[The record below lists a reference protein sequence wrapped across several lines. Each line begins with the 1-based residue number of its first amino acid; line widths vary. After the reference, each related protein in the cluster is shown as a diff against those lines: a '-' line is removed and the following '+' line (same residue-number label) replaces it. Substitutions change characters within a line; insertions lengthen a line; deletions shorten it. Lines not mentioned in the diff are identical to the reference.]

1 MKLRFHRKL
10 AITKSGPALVRLAG
24 FILGACV
31 QIVGAGC
38 ARADA
43 QGNMTEMGSPFAI
56 ADFDG
61 DRMPDL
67 ASVQVANTRNSETR
81 YWIRFE
87 LSTGARQSIG
97 IMAPV
102 GGLQLAS
109 RDVNGDNFLDV
120 VVTTALLHRPV
131 AVLLNDG
138 HGNFALKD
146 PAAFPEAVRTAETL
160 WTSAV
165 LHIQDAVFNLPPR
178 SFSGD
183 AGKKATV
190 FDYREERRTPGFTA
204 FRGPASSPAFSVL
217 VRAPPTFVHHV

>member
-10 AITKSGPALVRLAG
+10 AIVKPGSALVRLAG
-24 FILGACV
+24 LSLGACV

-43 QGNMTEMGSPFAI
+43 QANMPAIGSPFAI

-67 ASVQVANTRNSETR
+67 ASVQVANTRNSVTR
-81 YWIRFE
+81 YWIRFQ

-120 VVTTALLHRPV
+120 VVTTVLLHRPV

-138 HGNFALKD
+138 HGNFTLKD
-146 PAAFPEAVRTAETL
+146 PAAFPEVIWTPVTL
-160 WTSAV
+160 WTDAV
-165 LHIQDAVFNLPPR
+165 LQLHDAALNLPPR
-178 SFSGD
+178 SLSGD
-183 AGKKATV
+183 AGEEAAV
-190 FDYREERRTPGFTA
+190 FSPREAHGNPGSA
-204 FRGPASSPAFSVL
+204 VCRGPVSSPAISVFG
-217 VRAPPTFVHHV
+217 RAPPTFVDHV